1 MAEAV
6 AGEAAA
12 AAAAAEVDDERPKR
26 IKPMKLGFSLI
37 ASGMAIT
44 GISSTS
50 FGNLPPTDL
59 RLDNDRVR
67 EEQYSGSRI
76 GEVKVTDPDDP
87 NGKGIYR
94 YDLVEGNGSSGNHLF
109 FIYKNSLMTA
119 DRLNYETNA
128 SHQVRIRVTDE
139 HGAEFE
145 KSVTVQVLDYDENT
159 GYKEFMAIFNL
170 ILFGIGFFVI
180 FACWV
185 VFTERSGGRGGDT
198 SGNGGGG
205 CGGCGGGC
213 GGGE

>member
-1 MAEAV
+1 MV
-6 AGEAAA
+6 TGEVAAA
-12 AAAAAEVDDERPKR
+12 ADAAEVNDERPSR
-26 IKPMKLGFSLI
+26 INPMKLAFSLI
-37 ASGMAIT
+37 ASGMAVA

-67 EEQYSGSRI
+67 EEQYSGTTV

-87 NGKGIYR
+87 NGTGFYR
-94 YDLVEGNGSSGNHLF
+94 YELVEGNGSSGNHLF
-109 FIYKNSLMTA
+109 FFHKKSLMTA

-145 KSVTVQVLDYDENT
+145 KSVTVKVLDYDEKS
-159 GYKEFMAIFNL
+159 GYKQFQAITNL
-170 ILFGIGFFVI
+170 ILLGLGCVI
-180 FACWV
+180 LLAAWV
-185 VFTERSGGRGGDT
+185 VFTERGGGRGGDS
-198 SGNGGGG
+198 SGNG